1 MRIRKRIIMI
11 ITQEMGKDMSLLWK
25 MLIPVAAGFV
35 LDLILGDP
43 VWLYHPV
50 RIIGHLIS
58 GLEKIIRSLL
68 FKTGQ
73 REAPE
78 RRKKKEY
85 ISGATLVVI
94 VLAVSVAVPALLLRI
109 LYRVSVWTGLA
120 AETFLCYQLFAVKS
134 LKTESDKVYQALTGE
149 GLEAGRRAVSMIVG
163 RDTEELDEKGVIKA
177 AVETVAENT
186 SDGIVAPMFYMVMG
200 GAVLGFAYKA
210 INTMDSMVGYKN
222 EKYQYFGTAAARLDD
237 VVNYL
242 PARLSAWLM
251 IVASFAA
258 GYDGKN
264 AYCIYRR
271 DRHNHKSPNSAQT
284 ESVMAGA
291 LGIQLAGNAYYF
303 GKLYEKP
310 TIGDAKR
317 EVEAQDIRRS
327 HRLLYGTAWLA
338 LLLFLAVQVMV
349 TGLLL

>member
-1 MRIRKRIIMI
+1 M
-11 ITQEMGKDMSLLWK
+11 
-25 MLIPVAAGFV
+25 
-35 LDLILGDP
+35 
-43 VWLYHPV
+43 

-58 GLEKIIRSLL
+58 GLEKIIRRLF

-85 ISGATLVVI
+85 AGGVALVVF
-94 VLAVSVAVPALLLRI
+94 VLAVSVTVPVLVLGI
-109 LYRVSVWTGLA
+109 LYRVSVWAALA

-149 GLEAGRRAVSMIVG
+149 GLEAGQRAVSMIVG
-163 RDTEELDEKGVIKA
+163 RDTGELDEKGVIKA

-186 SDGIVAPMFYMVMG
+186 SDGVVAPMFYMVMG

-222 EKYQYFGTAAARLDD
+222 EKYRYFGTAAAKLDD

-242 PARLSAWLM
+242 PARISAWLM
-251 IVASFAA
+251 IVATFIT

-264 AYCIYRR
+264 AYRIYRR
-271 DRHNHKSPNSAQT
+271 DRHNHQSPNSAQT

-291 LGIQLAGNAYYF
+291 LDVQLAGSAYYF

-317 EVEAQDIRRS
+317 EVEVSDIRRS

-349 TGLLL
+349 TGFLL